1 MSSKVISTIIKIF
14 QYYIYMSLIDIDKLF
29 NDVLNNP
36 TTVKYIN
43 DYCIFLYKNNHNIEL
58 IKYFFE
64 QKFLLR
70 LNKFLNY
77 RLLFEN
83 MDIECKLYVIN
94 NYYSTFLYT
103 TNTFIFKLDY
113 YTYMP
118 IFNVDLLRDLIIFVM
133 NHYSIKYVIDN
144 INVDIDNHFILRHLM
159 NDHIKNK
166 SKIKILLK
174 CGLYKDHKQQIKQ
187 YIKYK
192 TSNSNININI
202 IKFNIYW
209 AMEFDDLEYFKLH
222 IHLFNID
229 DFIHHITLFN
239 FIFKYKKII
248 EYLYGLYDKQ
258 ILENALKKNTPL
270 IELLILK

>member
-43 DYCIFLYKNNHNIEL
+43 DYCILLYKNNHNIEL

-202 IKFNIYW
+202 IKFNIYCS
-209 AMEFDDLEYFKLH
+209 MEFDDLEYFKLH

-229 DFIHHITLFN
+229 DFIDHITLFN

-258 ILENALKKNTPL
+258 ILENAFKNNTQ
-270 IELLILK
+270 